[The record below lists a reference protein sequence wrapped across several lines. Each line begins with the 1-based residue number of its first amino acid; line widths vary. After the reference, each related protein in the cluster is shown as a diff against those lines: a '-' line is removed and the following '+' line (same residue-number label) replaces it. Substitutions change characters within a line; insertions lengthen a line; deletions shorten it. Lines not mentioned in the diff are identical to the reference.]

1 MDNSESKIAVFGANG
16 AIGHAFIKHY
26 SDSKVYGMSR
36 KKPGINIKDVKN
48 IIIEQYDDENLSRI
62 AQNFENYSLNKI
74 IISIGIL
81 HNDRICP
88 EKRIDDFKKDQFN
101 EIMHSNVV
109 IPSLII
115 KHFHKKMSK
124 EYPSVIAILSARV
137 GSISDN
143 RSGGW
148 YSYRA
153 SKAGLN
159 MIIKNLSIELRR
171 SNKNLIVTG
180 LHPGTVES
188 NLSQPFQKSIEN
200 SKIFSPDYSVSKL
213 SSVIDN
219 LSVSDS
225 GKCYAWDGVEIFP

>member
-1 MDNSESKIAVFGANG
+1 
-16 AIGHAFIKHY
+16 
-26 SDSKVYGMSR
+26 
-36 KKPGINIKDVKN
+36 
-48 IIIEQYDDENLSRI
+48 
-62 AQNFENYSLNKI
+62 
-74 IISIGIL
+74 
-81 HNDRICP
+81 
-88 EKRIDDFKKDQFN
+88 
-101 EIMHSNVV
+101 
-109 IPSLII
+109 
-115 KHFHKKMSK
+115 MSK

>member
-1 MDNSESKIAVFGANG
+1 MNNSESKIAVFGANG
-16 AIGHAFIKHY
+16 AIGYAFIKHY
-26 SDSKVYGMSR
+26 SDSTAYGMSR
-36 KKPGINIKDVKN
+36 KKLDINIKGVKN
-48 IIIEQYDDENLSRI
+48 IIIEHYDDENLSKI
-62 AQNFENYSLNKI
+62 ADNFENYSLDKI

-81 HNDRICP
+81 HNDGIYP

-109 IPSLII
+109 IPSLIV
-115 KHFHKKMSK
+115 KHFHKKMRK
-124 EYPSVIAILSARV
+124 DYPSIIAILSARV

-171 SNKNLIVTG
+171 TNKKLIVTG
-180 LHPGTVES
+180 LHPGTVDS
-188 NLSQPFQKSIEN
+188 SLSRPFQKNIES
-200 SKIFSPDYSVSKL
+200 SKLFSPDYSVSKL
-213 SSVIDN
+213 SSVIDS
-219 LSVSDS
+219 LSLSDS
-225 GKCYAWDGVEIFP
+225 GKCYSWDGVEIFP

>member
-1 MDNSESKIAVFGANG
+1 MNNSESKIAVFGANG
-16 AIGHAFIKHY
+16 DIGYAFIKHY
-26 SDSKVYGMSR
+26 SDSSVYGVSR
-36 KKPGINIKDVKN
+36 KKLDINIKGVKH
-48 IIIEQYDDENLSRI
+48 IIIEQYDDENLSKI
-62 AQNFENYSLNKI
+62 ADKFENYSLDKI

-81 HNDRICP
+81 HNSGIYP

-109 IPSLII
+109 IPSLIV
-115 KHFHKKMSK
+115 KHFYKKMRK
-124 EYPSVIAILSARV
+124 DCPSIIAILSARV

-171 SNKNLIVTG
+171 MNKKLIVAG
-180 LHPGTVES
+180 LHPGTVDS
-188 NLSQPFQKSIEN
+188 SLSRPFQKNIES
-200 SKIFSPDYSVSKL
+200 SKLFSPDYSVSKL
-213 SSVIDN
+213 SSVIDS
-219 LSVSDS
+219 LSLSDS
-225 GKCYAWDGVEIFP
+225 GKCYSWDGVEIFP